1 MLDLVKKVK
10 LEMTGIPNIEIT
22 ETAANLRELMKQQ
35 KSGLG
40 FAKIQA
46 LYLLKIG
53 VAETVRYIAV
63 IVGREES
70 TIHRWFHS
78 YKEGGLEALLE
89 EKPRTG
95 RPKKID
101 VETVAKLQQE
111 LRDPEG
117 FSGYQEVKIWSLA
130 IGGIKASYATIYRVV
145 RQELR
150 AKMKVARPQSKQQ
163 KPGAIEEWI
172 EQLAKRVEMLKELAF
187 QVNKLKNV
195 RYWCQDET
203 RLGLKTIE
211 RKKLTL
217 QGIKPRGI
225 YQWQFDYY
233 YIYGLVEP
241 RSGCSF
247 FYEFSH
253 LNTAC
258 FQVFLEKFSQQFSQ
272 EIHLIQVDNAPCHQA
287 KKLVIPD
294 NIIFFFQPPYCPEVN
309 PIERLW
315 QFLKNQLSWNLFDS
329 LEYLQDKVSNLL
341 NSISH
346 QVIQSLTGWDYIL
359 QALSLAEL

>member
-1 MLDLVKKVK
+1 
-10 LEMTGIPNIEIT
+10 MTGIPKIEIV
-22 ETAANLRELMKQQ
+22 ETAEELRELMKRQ

-40 FAKIQA
+40 YAKVQA
-46 LYLLKIG
+46 LYLLKIR
-53 VAETVRYIAV
+53 VAETVRYVAV

-70 TIHRWFHS
+70 TVHRWFVL
-78 YKEGGLEALLE
+78 YKEGGIEALIE

-95 RPKKID
+95 RPKKLN
-101 VETVAKLQQE
+101 VEIVAKLQQE
-111 LRDPEG
+111 LRDPER
-117 FSGYQEVKIWSLA
+117 FTSYKEVKIWSVA
-130 IGGIKASYATIYRVV
+130 IGEIQASYTTIYRVV
-145 RQELR
+145 RHELQ
-150 AKMKVARPQSKQQ
+150 AKLKVARPQSNQQ
-163 KPGAIEEWI
+163 QPGAIEEWI
-172 EQLAKRVEMLKELAF
+172 AQLAERVKMLKELAF
-187 QVNKLKNV
+187 QVDNLKKV

-217 QGIKPRGI
+217 KGVKPRGI
-225 YQWQFDYY
+225 YQWQFNYY

-241 RSGCSF
+241 RTGCSF

-253 LNTAC
+253 LNTDC

-287 KKLVIPD
+287 KKLAIPD
-294 NIIFFFQPPYCPEVN
+294 KIIFFFQPPYCPEVN
-309 PIERLW
+309 PIERFW

-329 LEYLQDKVSNLL
+329 LKSLQDKVSSLL

-359 QALSLAEL
+359 KALSLARL

>member
-1 MLDLVKKVK
+1 
-10 LEMTGIPNIEIT
+10 MTGIPKVKIT
-22 ETAANLRELMKQQ
+22 ETAEQLRELMKQQ

-40 FAKIQA
+40 FAKVQA

-63 IVGREES
+63 IVGREETS
-70 TIHRWFHS
+70 VHRWFLL
-78 YKEGGLEALLE
+78 YREGGLEALLE

-95 RPKKID
+95 RPKKLD

-111 LRDPEG
+111 LRDTEG

-130 IGGIKASYATIYRVV
+130 LGGIQASYTTIYRVV
-145 RQELR
+145 RQELQ

-172 EQLAKRVEMLKELAF
+172 EQLAKRIGMLKELAF
-187 QVNKLKNV
+187 QVNKMKNV

-211 RKKLTL
+211 RRKLTL
-217 QGIKPRGI
+217 KGIKPRGI

-241 RSGCSF
+241 LSGHSF
-247 FYEFSH
+247 FYEFTN
-253 LNTAC
+253 LNTTC
-258 FQVFLEKFSQQFSQ
+258 FQAFLEKFSQEFNH
-272 EIHLIQVDNAPCHQA
+272 EMHLIQVDNAPCHTA
-287 KKLVIPD
+287 KKLQIPE

-309 PIERLW
+309 PIERFW

-329 LEYLQDKVSNLL
+329 LESLQEKVSNLL

>member
-1 MLDLVKKVK
+1 M
-10 LEMTGIPNIEIT
+10 
-22 ETAANLRELMKQQ
+22 
-35 KSGLG
+35 
-40 FAKIQA
+40 QA

-70 TIHRWFHS
+70 TVHRWFHA

-95 RPKKID
+95 RPKKLN

-117 FSGYQEVKIWSLA
+117 FKSYEEVRIWSLA
-130 IGGIKASYATIYRVV
+130 LGEIQASYTTIYRVV
-145 RQELR
+145 RQELQ
-150 AKMKVARPQSKQQ
+150 AKLKVARLPTLPTFKVDRKAAAPSAPQSNQQ
-163 KPGAIEEWI
+163 KLGAIQEWI
-172 EQLAKRVEMLKELAF
+172 EQLNQRVKMLKELAT
-187 QVNKLKNV
+187 QVDEQKKV

-211 RKKLTL
+211 RRKLTL
-217 QGIKPRGI
+217 KGVKPKGIRRWK
-225 YQWQFDYY
+225 FDYY

-241 RSGCSF
+241 LSGDSF

-258 FQVFLEKFSQQFSQ
+258 FQVCLDQFSQQFSQ
-272 EIHLIQVDNAPCHQA
+272 EIHLLQVDNAPSHTA
-287 KKLVIPD
+287 KQLQIPS
-294 NIIFFFQPPYCPEVN
+294 NIILFFQPPYCPEVN
-309 PIERLW
+309 LIERFWL
-315 QFLKNQLSWNLFDS
+315 FLKNQISWSLFES
-329 LEYLQDKVSNLL
+329 LDALKDKIANLL
-341 NSISH
+341 NSVS
-346 QVIQSLTGWDYIL
+346 QKTIQSLTGWNYICE
-359 QALSLAEL
+359 ALSLAGL